1 DIFGLLVIRG
11 FSAGF
16 GIGSCNWTL
25 SSETDK
31 VAYISHTSLLY
42 SHVLPFDDSQF
53 ANCDIL
59 VVGTMNMLASTRLE
73 KMVGEFR
80 TIIVQ
85 TLARGGHVLVPT
97 NPCGLLFDL
106 LETAIHAKENFNGT
120 LTHLFPMDRVEQT
133 AQGEDGSIGFS
144 GQGSGST
151 GTNMSSNTGTAA
163 VPASDSLTN
172 TEAVSSA
179 LVGGGSS
186 LAGRVAR
193 CPVYTIAGQIRASLA
208 YANAYGEWLNSEKE
222 SLLYTADAPF
232 PYQTLIRSGQLIT
245 VRSLHETPLVKDLT
259 TCGRSVSPGVSRSSP
274 PLLDSQLNGQTRPV
288 DSFGSSGALSTVTA
302 SVTSGS
308 EGGLA
313 LFSSGTRNS
322 HAGLSGGSWPAA
334 PCLIF
339 ASHPSLR
346 FGPAVHLLRAM
357 AYGGLKPGGRTAQN
371 TQTAPRH
378 SVVLVESSDY
388 VMRYASDTNS
398 FDKAA
403 HYMRQ
408 ILAPYFPVTNTDS
421 DFPILPS
428 PTGLP
433 SCNLTDS
440 PDGWNENTNYAVHVM
455 STGEPLSVCLHAA
468 DRPRTHPVR
477 LSANLV
483 NHMRPVC
490 LHSQNSSGD
499 HASGSKRRKSSGTCV
514 EPSAVHTKRSADEIP
529 EASTASSS
537 SGDHQFERTY
547 ISLIDGVLVSR
558 DGKYWLND
566 SNETTVSGAVGRPV
580 IRTVPRPSTPP
591 LSSLPPGSVRSRPT
605 KTEPDRANPAAACAA
620 GRDTSRI
627 YVSQTARINPHRL
640 IKELTERGVTGAYLA
655 DSQTASHMT
664 QRFAM
669 FDLDRSTDIIPAD
682 GDDFILFPNPNTA
695 IRLSDHGSHIL
706 TVDDST
712 RTAIRDTIL
721 SCLQP
726 LDTCIKG
733 PS

>member
-1 DIFGLLVIRG
+1 HRVRFSFFIF
-11 FSAGF
+11 
-16 GIGSCNWTL
+16 
-25 SSETDK
+25 K
-31 VAYISHTSLLY
+31 
-42 SHVLPFDDSQF
+42 Q
-53 ANCDIL
+53 
-59 VVGTMNMLASTRLE
+59 
-73 KMVGEFR
+73 
-80 TIIVQ
+80 
-85 TLARGGHVLVPT
+85 
-97 NPCGLLFDL
+97 
-106 LETAIHAKENFNGT
+106 
-120 LTHLFPMDRVEQT
+120 
-133 AQGEDGSIGFS
+133 
-144 GQGSGST
+144 
-151 GTNMSSNTGTAA
+151 
-163 VPASDSLTN
+163 
-172 TEAVSSA
+172 
-179 LVGGGSS
+179 
-186 LAGRVAR
+186 
-193 CPVYTIAGQIRASLA
+193 
-208 YANAYGEWLNSEKE
+208 
-222 SLLYTADAPF
+222 
-232 PYQTLIRSGQLIT
+232 LIRSGQLIT

-274 PLLDSQLNGQTRPV
+274 PLLDSQFNGQTRPV

-302 SVTSGS
+302 SVTSGSVNTGS

-428 PTGLP
+428 PAGLP

-440 PDGWNENTNYAVHVM
+440 VTVFWLPMDARIGPDDLPQLIRRCCTPRLALCLPVEVAMKAPDGWNENTNYAVHVM
-455 STGEPLSVCLHAA
+455 STGEPLSVCLRAA

-499 HASGSKRRKSSGTCV
+499 HVSGSKRRKSSGTGV

-529 EASTASSS
+529 EASTASS

-605 KTEPDRANPAAACAA
+605 KTEPDRANPAATCAA

-669 FDLDRSTDIIPAD
+669 FDLDRSTDIIPVD